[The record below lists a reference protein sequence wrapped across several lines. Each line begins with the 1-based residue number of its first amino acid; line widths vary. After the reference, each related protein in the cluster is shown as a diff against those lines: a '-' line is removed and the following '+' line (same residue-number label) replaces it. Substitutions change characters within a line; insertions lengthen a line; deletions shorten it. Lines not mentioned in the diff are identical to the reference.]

1 VRKMTFLFA
10 AACVFGLGPLAGKLG
25 ALPGSIALV
34 VLGVVLAAAAS
45 GGFYA
50 LAVAFGAAGAFASA
64 TLSPV
69 SAAVGGAML
78 VGLAFAE
85 RTTRVRGTTARLAH
99 LGAALL
105 GGALAGSL
113 SAAFASSSPA
123 VRGVAVVVSA
133 VLVALPLLVDA
144 DDAVAHALDV
154 AADAVG
160 DPARSSLREGAALR
174 RNAEEVPLDR
184 ETARRVRGTWQS
196 LLRLAEA
203 RARLERSHAARRRR
217 IAMLEESFP
226 QSVSPADA
234 VLKMV
239 DQRIQD
245 HVTALAR
252 AFTAA
257 DVARAA
263 KVGIDDTA
271 LRGVE
276 GAGEALEE
284 LSEALVETK
293 G

>member
-10 AACVFGLGPLAGKLG
+10 AACVFGLAPFAGKLG
-25 ALPGSIALV
+25 AVPSSIALV
-34 VLGVVLAAAAS
+34 LLGVVLAAAAS

-69 SAAVGGAML
+69 SAAVSGALL

-85 RTTRVRGTTARLAH
+85 RTTRVRGTAARLLH

-113 SAAFASSSPA
+113 SSAFAASSPA
-123 VRGVAVVVSA
+123 VRAVAVVVAA

-144 DDAVAHALDV
+144 DDPVAYALDT

-160 DPARSSLREGAALR
+160 EPARASLREGAALR

-184 ETARRVRGTWQS
+184 ETAHRVRGTWKS
-196 LLRLAEA
+196 LLKLAEA
-203 RARLERSHAARRRR
+203 RVRLERSHAARRTR
-217 IAMLEESFP
+217 IASTEISLP
-226 QSVSPADA
+226 QPVSPADA

-239 DQRIQD
+239 DQRLQD